1 MDSLEERKK
10 DFCAECMKLGMD
22 FDTACVAAEIGPELK
37 ERLASDEDFVA
48 RVNYGLALKEREL
61 LERLDRIAE
70 ENAERGDSRQIER
83 QLELLNPARYS
94 KVTKL
99 SHQIDNSGGQGGEIS
114 VSFKSADGGSD
125 AD

>member
-1 MDSLEERKK
+1 MNDLEERKK

-22 FDTACVAAEIGPELK
+22 FDTACVAAEIGPEMK
-37 ERLASDEDFVA
+37 ERLAADEDFIA
-48 RVNYGLALKEREL
+48 RMNYSLAMKEREL
-61 LERLDRIAE
+61 LDKLNKIAE

-99 SHQIDNSGGQGGEIS
+99 SHQIDNAGNTGGKITVDFASPE
-114 VSFKSADGGSD
+114 KEE
-125 AD
+125 

>member
-1 MDSLEERKK
+1 MNDLEERKK

-22 FDTACVAAEIGPELK
+22 FDTACVAAEIGPEMK
-37 ERLASDEDFVA
+37 ERLAADEDFIA
-48 RVNYGLALKEREL
+48 RMNYSLAMKEREL
-61 LERLDRIAE
+61 LDKLNQIAE

-99 SHQIDNSGGQGGEIS
+99 SHQIDNAGNTGGKITVDFASPE
-114 VSFKSADGGSD
+114 KEE
-125 AD
+125 

>member
-1 MDSLEERKK
+1 MDSLDERKK
-10 DFCAECMKLGMD
+10 DMCAECMKLGMD

-37 ERLASDEDFVA
+37 ERLAADEEFVA
-48 RVNYGLALKEREL
+48 RVNYGLAMKEREL

-99 SHQIDNSGGQGGEIS
+99 SHQIDNSGGAGGKITVDFAGNSEEE
-114 VSFKSADGGSD
+114 
-125 AD
+125 